1 VTDGAKLSLEDH
13 DWSSSSV
20 LALSAIESPER
31 QECQPATSIH
41 EERWYAAYTCANHEK
56 RVAAQLQARSIEH
69 LLPLYSSMRRW
80 KDRRVRVD
88 FPLFP
93 GYVFVRHALCDRLR
107 VLQIPSLVRL
117 VGFGGQPRALAEGEI
132 ALMRASM
139 SGTTGFAPHPYLCIG
154 SRVRIM
160 RGPLRSAEGVLVRY
174 KNQLRVVLSIELIA
188 RSVSVEVDSADIE
201 RIF

>member
-1 VTDGAKLSLEDH
+1 M
-13 DWSSSSV
+13 
-20 LALSAIESPER
+20 LALSTIESQER
-31 QECQPATSIH
+31 EEFRHAASNQ

-80 KDRRVRVD
+80 KDRRVLVE

-93 GYVFVRHALCDRLR
+93 GYVFVRHALCDRFR

-117 VGFGGQPRALAEGEI
+117 VGFGGQPHALAEGEI
-132 ALMRASM
+132 ALLRSSLSSTMR
-139 SGTTGFAPHPYLCIG
+139 FAPHPNLRVG
-154 SRVRIM
+154 TRVRIV
-160 RGPLRSAEGVLVRY
+160 RGPLRGTEGILLRR
-174 KNQLRVVLSIELIA
+174 KNELRVVLSIDVIA
-188 RSVSVEVDSADIE
+188 CCASVEVDSADIE